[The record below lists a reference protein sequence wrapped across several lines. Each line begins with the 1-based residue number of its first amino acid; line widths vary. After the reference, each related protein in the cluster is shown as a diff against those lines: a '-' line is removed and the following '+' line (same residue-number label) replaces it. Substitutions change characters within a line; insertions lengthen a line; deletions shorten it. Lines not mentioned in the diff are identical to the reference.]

1 MTERVLVI
9 VPTYN
14 ESENIDALIDAVM
27 ALDDSFDLLIVDD
40 GSPDGTGEKAQRRAE
55 RSERIHVLRRDR
67 KQGLGRA
74 YISGFSWGLKQN
86 YAALVEMDADFSH
99 DPAVVPTLAGALGEA
114 DLVIGSRYV
123 PGGAV
128 EGWSRGRH
136 ALSRAGNV
144 YARWMLRFRVTDS
157 TSGFRCYSRAVLE
170 SIDLDQVSSEGYAFQ
185 IDMTHRTANL
195 GFRIKEVPI
204 TFRER
209 RQGYSKMSRAI
220 VAEALWSVTAW
231 GFKALLHTPRRRGTG
246 PPAAPDRRA

>member
-27 ALDDSFDLLIVDD
+27 ALGDWFHLLIVDD
-40 GSPDGTGEKAQRRAE
+40 GSPDGTGERAQRRAGE
-55 RSERIHVLRRDR
+55 SDRIHVLRRDR

-74 YISGFSWGLKQN
+74 YVAGFSWGLEQN
-86 YAALVEMDADFSH
+86 YAAFVEMDADFSH
-99 DPAVVPTLAGALGEA
+99 DPAVVPTLTGALDGA

-123 PGGAV
+123 PGGEV
-128 EGWSRGRH
+128 EGWSKSRH

-144 YARWMLRFRVTDS
+144 YARRMLRLQVTDS
-157 TSGFRCYSRAVLE
+157 TSGFRCYSRAALE
-170 SIDLDQVSSEGYAFQ
+170 KIDLAQVASEGYAFQ

-195 GFRIKEVPI
+195 GLRIKEVPI

-209 RQGYSKMSRAI
+209 RQGRSKMSRAI

-231 GFKALLHTPRRRGTG
+231 GLKALFHNPRRRRTT
-246 PPAAPDRRA
+246 PPR